1 MFVLTVRGSCY
12 DNIFKGLN
20 QMLFSVIR
28 AERDF
33 QNESETIQ
41 QCRR

>member
-1 MFVLTVRGSCY
+1 MMIF
-12 DNIFKGLN
+12 FKGLN
-20 QMLFSVIR
+20 QMLFSAIR

-41 QCRR
+41 